1 MPSAGAAPTH
11 LLLLLLLTAGAS
23 ARPSTDAA
31 LGEKS
36 GEQGGEHLT
45 LLPPASQADGA
56 DAEQV
61 AGLTSDDSLEGAGAG
76 DGPDPQQDDPE
87 ASDQQFFPSFAPL
100 FQPLGHSRPQLLFQ
114 EPAHS
119 QRPSSLLR
127 PQHNSFL
134 GYHPHAHAHH
144 QQQQPPTAFGAG
156 YLRATAT
163 GPASGPGPGPGVG
176 VGAGPTAAA
185 AGAAPASNLLGSGNF
200 GVIRGGTFY
209 NNDDDRGVFGG
220 GGSGDVGLLGSS
232 YYSNGHGRPSY
243 YNPRPQPHHHD
254 FFANFRDF
262 ADINTPTKS
271 SYSQYVVVY
280 ANKNATGAASAG
292 RPKNIIEQLALLDS
306 EPASTPTSAS
316 SAVSAPQKSKKKP
329 LKPAK
334 GKGTVQ
340 RHADKEGKP
349 GRKKAPAEA
358 PSYQK
363 DTYEPLL
370 ALS

>member
-1 MPSAGAAPTH
+1 MPSAGAVPTH
-11 LLLLLLLTAGAS
+11 LLLLLLTAGAS

-45 LLPPASQADGA
+45 LLPAASQADGA
-56 DAEQV
+56 DAAQV

-144 QQQQPPTAFGAG
+144 QQQQPPTAF
-156 YLRATAT
+156 
-163 GPASGPGPGPGVG
+163 
-176 VGAGPTAAA
+176 